1 MITNWPLSALSTFLA
16 LALTAAPAFAVD
28 PEKSKDLA
36 DIQKQLE
43 KIQATLDKDMKDL
56 REDVNFER
64 KVRIPSLEREI
75 SDLKLQ
81 VFRMGEE
88 LERLRATTSTSAR
101 TSYYS
106 GPSGATGAIRLRN
119 TYLTSVTFLI
129 NDRLYEVPSGGEL
142 TLNNQPAG
150 EFTYEVIGVQPRL
163 RRTLVANR
171 TFYIDVFPR

>member
-43 KIQATLDKDMKDL
+43 KIQAALDKDLKDL
-56 REDVNFER
+56 REDVKFDR
-64 KVRIPSLEREI
+64 TVRIPSLEREI

-88 LERLRATTSTSAR
+88 IERLRSTASASAR
-101 TSYYS
+101 TSYYA
-106 GPSGATGAIRLRN
+106 GPSGPTGAIRLRN
-119 TYLTSVTFLI
+119 TYLTPVTFLI

>member
-1 MITNWPLSALSTFLA
+1 MTTNWRLIGISALFAAVLSAS
-16 LALTAAPAFAVD
+16 PAFAVD

-43 KIQATLDKDMKDL
+43 RIQISLDRDL
-56 REDVNFER
+56 RELREDMEFTK
-64 KVRIPSLEREI
+64 KVRIPGLENDIRGLKQEMVRMADEI
-75 SDLKLQ
+75 
-81 VFRMGEE
+81 
-88 LERLRATTSTSAR
+88 ERLRTTSTSSR
-101 TSYYS
+101 TAYYA
-106 GPSGATGAIRLRN
+106 GPSGPAGTIHLRN
-119 TYLTSVTFLI
+119 TYLTPITFLI
-129 NDRLYEVPSGGEL
+129 NDRPYELPSGGEL

>member
-1 MITNWPLSALSTFLA
+1 MTTKWRLIGLSAVLAAVLSA
-16 LALTAAPAFAVD
+16 SPAFAED
-28 PEKSKDLA
+28 TDKSKDLA

-43 KIQATLDKDMKDL
+43 RIQISLDRDLKEL
-56 REDVNFER
+56 REDVEFTKR
-64 KVRIPSLEREI
+64 VRVSGLENDVRALKQEMLRMADEI
-75 SDLKLQ
+75 
-81 VFRMGEE
+81 
-88 LERLRATTSTSAR
+88 ERLRTSSTSSR
-101 TSYYS
+101 TSYYA
-106 GPSGATGAIRLRN
+106 GPSGATGSIRLRN
-119 TYLTSVTFLI
+119 TYLTPVTFLI

>member
-1 MITNWPLSALSTFLA
+1 METTWRLCGLSSVLIV
-16 LALTAAPAFAVD
+16 ALTAAPAFAID

-43 KIQATLDKDMKDL
+43 RIQASLDKDLKDL

-88 LERLRATTSTSAR
+88 LERLRATTSSSAR
-101 TSYYS
+101 TSFYA
-106 GPSGATGAIRLRN
+106 GPSGPTGSIRLRN
-119 TYLTSVTFLI
+119 TYLTPITFLI
-129 NDRLYEVPSGGEL
+129 NDRLYEVPAGGEM

-163 RRTLVANR
+163 RRNLVANR

>member
-1 MITNWPLSALSTFLA
+1 MTTKWRLIGLSAVLATVLSA
-16 LALTAAPAFAVD
+16 SPAFAED
-28 PEKSKDLA
+28 TDKSKDLA

-43 KIQATLDKDMKDL
+43 RIQISLDRDLKEL
-56 REDVNFER
+56 REDVEFTKR
-64 KVRIPSLEREI
+64 VRVSGLENDVRALKQEMLRMADEI
-75 SDLKLQ
+75 
-81 VFRMGEE
+81 
-88 LERLRATTSTSAR
+88 ERLRTSSTSSR
-101 TSYYS
+101 TSYYA
-106 GPSGATGAIRLRN
+106 GPSGPTGAIRLRN
-119 TYLTSVTFLI
+119 TYLTPVTFLI